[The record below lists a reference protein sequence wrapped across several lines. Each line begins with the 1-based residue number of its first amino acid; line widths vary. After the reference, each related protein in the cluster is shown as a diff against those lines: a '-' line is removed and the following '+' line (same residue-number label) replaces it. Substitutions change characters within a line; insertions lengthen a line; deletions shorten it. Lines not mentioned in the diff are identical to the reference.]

1 MKDVLAQPI
10 QIGHLQAKNRILMPP
25 MYRPWSSPSGKV
37 SDRHVAYYRER
48 AEGGVG
54 TIVVETTAVRRNYRL
69 SEANIGIWADEHI
82 EGLSKIARVVRSNN
96 VLAFIQ
102 INHTPLDRPLTSQEI
117 ARIRDAFVAAAQRAQ
132 KADFQG
138 VELHAAH
145 GFLLSRLLSSQF
157 NQQDDE
163 YGGSTVGRMR
173 LLAEIATLAWENTD
187 SDFVLGIRLGVDS
200 LREGIQI
207 ARKLSPLV
215 DYLSISSGAADS
227 ASIPVPP
234 GYPFSSTV
242 YRAEQIKPHVK
253 VPVVAVGEIK
263 TGNTARRILNEG
275 IADLVAVGT
284 AILMDPRWPEKALQM
299 PTT

>member
-1 MKDVLAQPI
+1 MKDVLGQPI
-10 QIGHLQAKNRILMPP
+10 QIGHLEAKNRILMPP
-25 MYRPWSSPSGKV
+25 MYRPWSSPSGKALG
-37 SDRHVAYYRER
+37 RHLAYYRER

-82 EGLSKIARVVRSNN
+82 EGLSKIAGVIRSNN

-102 INHTPLDRPLTSQEI
+102 INHTPVHRPLTSEEI

-157 NQQDDE
+157 NQQKGE
-163 YGGSTVGRMR
+163 YGGSPVGRMR
-173 LLAEIATLAWENTD
+173 LLSEIATLVRQNTD
-187 SDFVLGIRLGVDS
+187 SDFVLGIRLGIDS
-200 LREGIQI
+200 LPEGIQI
-207 ARKLSPLV
+207 AGKLSPQV

-227 ASIPVPP
+227 ASIPVPA

-263 TGNTARRILNEG
+263 TGNTAHRILNQG

-284 AILMDPRWPEKALQM
+284 AILNDPGWPEKALR
-299 PTT
+299 T